1 MPALLKA
8 YRIQEK
14 ARAVGFDWDK
24 PEQVYE
30 KVKEELNEFEVEIKN
45 KDQQAAEKEFGD
57 VLFSLINYGRFLNI
71 NPEDALEQT
80 NKKFIKRFGHMESKV
95 KEQGKQIADC
105 KLEELDKYWNEA
117 KKL

>member
-1 MPALLKA
+1 M
-8 YRIQEK
+8 
-14 ARAVGFDWDK
+14 
-24 PEQVYE
+24 
-30 KVKEELNEFEVEIKN
+30 KEER
-45 KDQQAAEKEFGD
+45 QQQT
-57 VLFSLINYGRFLNI
+57 INVFISRTNI

-80 NKKFIKRFGHMESKV
+80 NKKFIKRFGYMETKV